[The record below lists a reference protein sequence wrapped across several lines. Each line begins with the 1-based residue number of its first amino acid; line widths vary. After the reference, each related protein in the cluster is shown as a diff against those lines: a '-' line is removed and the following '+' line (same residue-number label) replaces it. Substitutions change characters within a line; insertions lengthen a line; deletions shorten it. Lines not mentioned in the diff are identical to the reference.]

1 VYIEEEEQQ
10 HPCCVNK
17 TQTVVTPPRAPMP
30 SRMEIKARLLE
41 RGRDEEEHGAVIT
54 NTDTTDTT
62 NTNTCLTI
70 TTDHGF
76 LVSPITPCR
85 CGQLEQMVADR
96 VAELRME
103 DKRLQSA
110 RRMQDAMLVKRTLE
124 KKIEAVRKQDIQT
137 MRLAVEKRLQQMR
150 QQEQTNSANM
160 VLHRLGEMMNLMHKE
175 DMNKQQQ
182 QQQQQQQQ
190 IAVQNKKRR
199 VEWN

>member
-137 MRLAVEKRLQQMR
+137 MRLA
-150 QQEQTNSANM
+150 
-160 VLHRLGEMMNLMHKE
+160 EMMNLMHKE